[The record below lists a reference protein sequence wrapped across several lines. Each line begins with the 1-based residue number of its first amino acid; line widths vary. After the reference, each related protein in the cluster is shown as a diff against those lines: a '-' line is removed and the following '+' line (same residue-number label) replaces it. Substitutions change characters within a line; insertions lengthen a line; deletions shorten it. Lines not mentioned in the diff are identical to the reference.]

1 MDHEASLRAALSDDA
16 DLELRFQCGRSL
28 PVHSL
33 KLKFAS
39 SILKGLIS
47 AVMEDVIASSA
58 AKRRRT
64 AEDGSSSVA
73 EQQELPSLKVSSWS
87 LHAGTHS
94 LLHITGTFAWQTPTP
109 MRRCDLP
116 QVDGAYE
123 DWVEVLRL
131 VYYSGACRCLHACA
145 ICRYVP
151 VMDPHRPGITDLV
164 LLPQIWSSGRTP
176 WS

>member
-1 MDHEASLRAALSDDA
+1 MDHESSMRAALSDDA
-16 DLELRFQCGRSL
+16 DLELRFQCGQSL

-33 KLKFAS
+33 KLKLAS
-39 SILKGLIS
+39 SVLKGLIS

-94 LLHITGTFAWQTPTP
+94 MLHITGAFAWRTPTPTP

-123 DWVEVLRL
+123 DWAEVLRL
-131 VYYSGACRCLHACA
+131 VYYSGAFPLLACMRTLPV
-145 ICRYVP
+145 CT
-151 VMDPHRPGITDLV
+151 VMDPHRGTDPDIGITD
-164 LLPQIWSSGRTP
+164 IKI
-176 WS
+176 